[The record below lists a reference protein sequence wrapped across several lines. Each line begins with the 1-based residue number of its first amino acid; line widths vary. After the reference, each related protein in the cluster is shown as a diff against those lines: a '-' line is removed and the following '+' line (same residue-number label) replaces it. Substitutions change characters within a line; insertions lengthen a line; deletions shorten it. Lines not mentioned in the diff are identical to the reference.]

1 MTTGNALSFG
11 NYLRSFRLEKRISL
25 ENISRETKIGLRNL
39 IHIEMENHDKLPAEV
54 FVKGY
59 LQAYA
64 DVVGVNKSEVIRLYS
79 SSLNI
84 YKKIADS
91 KSKPKRADSK
101 LWLKLPLSFL
111 IIASVIILSVLSA
124 DIFQEKDLTKDRPDR
139 MSAIETGH
147 ADRKG
152 PVQKIGSSTKTD
164 KTFNFKHER
173 LNPERLLLEVTA
185 VENTWIKVI
194 IDNLASKEYRLNSE
208 DRLKFYALSQF
219 NILVGGAKMAKFKLN
234 GKPIKVPGKNGQ
246 MVNLVIP

>member
-111 IIASVIILSVLSA
+111 IITSVIIKKERGSFSHSFESA
-124 DIFQEKDLTKDRPDR
+124 QNY
-139 MSAIETGH
+139 G
-147 ADRKG
+147 
-152 PVQKIGSSTKTD
+152 
-164 KTFNFKHER
+164 
-173 LNPERLLLEVTA
+173 
-185 VENTWIKVI
+185 
-194 IDNLASKEYRLNSE
+194 
-208 DRLKFYALSQF
+208 
-219 NILVGGAKMAKFKLN
+219 
-234 GKPIKVPGKNGQ
+234 
-246 MVNLVIP
+246 